1 MAKRESTFK
10 SMVLTLFVVA
20 AISATT
26 LGLMNEVTE
35 EPIAAAKL
43 KAKLEAVEKVV
54 PEFDN
59 DPSTEMYTIQSDLGE
74 LECYPAKKGG
84 ELVGTA
90 ISSITKKGFSGEI
103 KVMVGFKP
111 DGSIH
116 NSSVLDH
123 AETPG
128 LGTKMDLPKFKDQYM
143 DKNPADFNVKVTK
156 DGGGIDAIT
165 AATISSRAF
174 SDAVQRAFDAYME
187 GGKK

>member
-1 MAKRESTFK
+1 MAKRESTFI
-10 SMVLTLFVVA
+10 SMVVTLLIVA

-26 LGLMNEVTE
+26 LGLMFVVTE

-59 DPSTEMYTIQSDLGE
+59 DPSQEMYILTSDLGD
-74 LECYPAKKGG
+74 LECYPAKKGD

-103 KVMVGFKP
+103 RVMVGLLPNGAIF
-111 DGSIH
+111 

-128 LGTKMDLPKFKDQYM
+128 LGTKMDLPRFKDQFM
-143 DKNPADFNVKVTK
+143 GKNPAEFNIKVTK

-174 SDAVQRAFDAYME
+174 SDAVLRAYESYME

>member
-10 SMVLTLFVVA
+10 NMVTTLFIVA
-20 AISATT
+20 AVSAAT
-26 LGLMNEVTE
+26 LGLVNEVTE
-35 EPIAAAKL
+35 GPIAEAKL
-43 KAKLEAVEKVV
+43 RAKLEAVEKVV
-54 PEFDN
+54 PQFDN
-59 DPSTEMYTIQSDLGE
+59 NPSEEMYILESDLGE
-74 LECYPAKKGG
+74 LECYPAKMGD

-90 ISSITKKGFSGEI
+90 ISTITKLGFSGEI
-103 KVMVGFKP
+103 RVMVGFKP

-116 NSSVLDH
+116 DSSVLDH

-143 DKNPADFNVKVTK
+143 GKNPAGNNIKVTK
-156 DGGGIDAIT
+156 DGGEIDAIT

-174 SDAVQRAFDAYME
+174 SDAIQRAYDAYMK

>member
-54 PEFDN
+54 PQFDN
-59 DPSTEMYTIQSDLGE
+59 NPSEELYTIQSDLGE
-74 LECYPAKKGG
+74 LECYPAKMGG

-111 DGSIH
+111 DGTIFD
-116 NSSVLDH
+116 SSVLDH

-128 LGTKMDLPKFKDQYM
+128 LGTKMDLPRFKDQYKE
-143 DKNPADFNVKVTK
+143 KNPADFNIKVKK

-174 SDAVQRAFDAYME
+174 SDAVQRAYQSYME

>member
-43 KAKLEAVEKVV
+43 KAKLEAIEMVV
-54 PEFDN
+54 PQFDN
-59 DPSTEMYTIQSDLGE
+59 DPNSEMYTLQSDLGE
-74 LECYPAKKGG
+74 LECYPAKMGG

-90 ISSITKKGFSGEI
+90 LSSITKMGFSGEI
-103 KVMVGFKP
+103 KIMIGFKP
-111 DGSIH
+111 DGTIH
-116 NSSVLDH
+116 DSSVLDH

-128 LGTKMDLPKFKDQYM
+128 LGTKMDLPKFKDQFKE
-143 DKNPADFNVKVTK
+143 KNPASFNIMVTK

-174 SDAVQRAFDAYME
+174 SDAAQRAYDAYMK